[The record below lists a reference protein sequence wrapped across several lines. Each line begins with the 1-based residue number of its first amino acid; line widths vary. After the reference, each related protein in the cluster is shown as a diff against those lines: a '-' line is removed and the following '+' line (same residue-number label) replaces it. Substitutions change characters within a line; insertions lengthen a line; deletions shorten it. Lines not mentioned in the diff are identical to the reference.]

1 MIVPNVPQQVKMP
14 VKEDLI
20 MSEEQQMY
28 VHERLREHD
37 RHGEE
42 SLQVD
47 QIAQEFVTK
56 AQDKN
61 ENFNN
66 VMKNLE
72 QIQNL
77 LLSLQSLRDEV
88 INTEVLNSMADLL
101 KTLPT
106 RDFEFS
112 FLADFF
118 MILAQILHSHRKF

>member
-1 MIVPNVPQQVKMP
+1 
-14 VKEDLI
+14 

-42 SLQVD
+42 SCQVA
-47 QIAQEFVTK
+47 QIAQEFITK

>member
-14 VKEDLI
+14 VKDDLI

-42 SLQVD
+42 SLQVA

-106 RDFEFS
+106 RDFKFS